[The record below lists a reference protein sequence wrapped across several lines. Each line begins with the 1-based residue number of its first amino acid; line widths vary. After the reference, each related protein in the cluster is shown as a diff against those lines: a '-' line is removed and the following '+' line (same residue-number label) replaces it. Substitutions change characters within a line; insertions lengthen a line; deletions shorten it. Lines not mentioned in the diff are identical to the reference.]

1 MQRADEPSTVAIG
14 RSAILGEAE
23 RPISSLGCQ
32 IVAMLGPDFRS
43 RMSQQLVFERAFQGF
58 KNQFF
63 TWNDLN
69 HVLNRRSVFP
79 ADLQLSHHG
88 DVLPRAKYLDSDGL
102 IDLHQLSQLVRGGA
116 SIIVDGLD
124 RVNERVRDTTT
135 DIMRLTGEV
144 ASCNLFVT
152 FDASQAFHSHFDE
165 IDTVIV
171 QLEGTKHWQVHGP
184 SEKDPLPEFG
194 DSDPSNCP
202 SEVLLDAVLE
212 PGDVLH
218 VPRGWWHT
226 VRGAGSRSLHVT
238 FAFTRKTGFD
248 FVRWLAW
255 KALGDERIRKSLD
268 RWGSAESRNA
278 QRDQILASFINVA
291 ESLTV
296 DDFFEEEV
304 SSADG
309 WQSASLPWS
318 ITDNGL
324 PDDLKIRVLAV
335 FAPPLESNEETL
347 KITFAGNSVTLPKA
361 YEPILNK
368 ILEVQNT
375 TIDALAEAS
384 GTPRRAVADLV
395 RQLQVIG
402 LVELI

>member
-1 MQRADEPSTVAIG
+1 MQRAEEPSTVAIG

-23 RPISSLGCQ
+23 RPISSMGSQL
-32 IVAMLGPDFRS
+32 VAMLGPDFRS

-58 KNQFF
+58 KNEFF

-69 HVLNRRSVFP
+69 HALNRRSVFP
-79 ADLQLSHHG
+79 ADLQLSHDG
-88 DVLPRAKYLDSDGL
+88 DVLPRAKYSNSDGL
-102 IDLHQLSQLVRGGA
+102 IDLHQLSQIVRDGA

-124 RVNERVRDTTT
+124 RINDRVRDTTT

-152 FDASQAFHSHFDE
+152 FYDSQAFHSHFDE
-165 IDTVIV
+165 VDTVIV

-184 SEKDPLPEFG
+184 SEKDPLPEYG
-194 DSDPSNCP
+194 ESDPRNCP
-202 SEVLLDAVLE
+202 NEVLLDAVLE

-226 VRGAGSRSLHVT
+226 VRGAGGRSLHVT

-255 KALGDERIRKSLD
+255 KALGDERIRQSLD
-268 RWGSAESRNA
+268 RWGSAESRIA
-278 QRDQILASFINVA
+278 QRDQILASFLNAA

-296 DDFFEEEV
+296 DDFFKEEA
-304 SSADG
+304 SKADG
-309 WQSASLPWS
+309 WQGVSLPWS
-318 ITDNGL
+318 ITGTDL
-324 PDDLKIRVLAV
+324 PGNLRVRVLAV
-335 FAPPLESNEETL
+335 FAPLLESNEEIL
-347 KITFAGNSVTLPKA
+347 KMTFAGNVVTLSKA

-368 ILEVQNT
+368 VLEVQST
-375 TIDALAEAS
+375 TIEELAEAS
-384 GTPRRAVADLV
+384 GAPRRAVADLV